1 MSGLAFETPL
11 GARVVIAGRERD
23 YFSGTGY
30 LGLHNHP
37 AVIQAA
43 VQAVQRYGM
52 STATSRGGYGEH
64 SLYDEL
70 NRQAAAFFGEDGILY
85 YASGYLGGMILVQ
98 GLAEQYDQIFLD
110 EAAHYSL
117 RDAARASGKPLHLF
131 HHRDASH
138 LAESLRLHLGAGERP
153 LVLTDGLFPIS
164 GEVAPL
170 DAYLPLV
177 QAWDGLLGVDDAHG
191 VGVLGENGRGSLEW
205 LGLGGAESVQV
216 CATLSKALGGYGGIL
231 FGSRARISE
240 MENHSR
246 VYVAASPPPLPVAA
260 AAAKALEIARSE
272 PQRRQ
277 RLWENVA
284 LARAGL
290 RRLGWELPDTPAPI
304 LCLRARPG
312 VDLARLRAGLFE
324 RDICVAHVTSYSST
338 PPGGALR
345 IAIFATHTAEQI
357 ERLVEA
363 LRNLL

>member
-43 VQAVQRYGM
+43 MQAIQRYGM

-64 SLYDEL
+64 PLYDEL
-70 NRQAAAFFGEDGILY
+70 NRQAAAFFGEDGVLY

-98 GLAEQYDQIFLD
+98 GLAGRFDRVFVD
-110 EAAHYSL
+110 ESAHYSL
-117 RDAARASGKPLHLF
+117 RDAARASGKPLHFF

-164 GEVAPL
+164 GEAAPL
-170 DAYLPLV
+170 GEYLPLV
-177 QAWDGLLGVDDAHG
+177 QACDGLLGVDDAHG
-191 VGVLGENGRGSLEW
+191 VGVLGQNGRGTAEW
-205 LGLGGAESVQV
+205 LGVSGAESVQV

-231 FGSRARISE
+231 FGSRARINEVESY
-240 MENHSR
+240 SR
-246 VYVAASPPPLPVAA
+246 VYLAASPPPLPAAA
-260 AAAKALEIARSE
+260 AAAKALEIACRE

-284 LARAGL
+284 LARNGL
-290 RRLGWELPDTPAPI
+290 RRLGWELPDSPAPI
-304 LCLRARPG
+304 VCLRARPG
-312 VDLARLRAGLFE
+312 VDLARLRAELFE

-345 IAIFATHTAEQI
+345 IAIFATHTTEQI
-357 ERLVEA
+357 ERLVNT
-363 LRNLL
+363 LGKLL

>member
-1 MSGLAFETPL
+1 MSSLAFETPL

-43 VQAVQRYGM
+43 SQAIQRYGM

-64 SLYDEL
+64 PLYDEL
-70 NRQAAAFFGEDGILY
+70 NQQAGALFGEEGVLY

-98 GLAEQYDQIFLD
+98 GLAERYDRIFVD

-117 RDAARASGKPLHLF
+117 RDAARASGKPLHFF

-138 LAESLRLHLGAGERP
+138 LAQSFRLHLAAGERP

-170 DAYLPLV
+170 DEYLPLV
-177 QAWDGLLGVDDAHG
+177 QSFDGLLGVDDAHG
-191 VGVLGENGRGSLEW
+191 VGVLGQNGRGSLEW
-205 LGLGGAESVQV
+205 LGLSSAENVQV

-231 FGSRARISE
+231 FGSRARIIE
-240 MENHSR
+240 LENHSR

-260 AAAKALEIARSE
+260 AAAKALEIARCE

-277 RLWENVA
+277 RLWENVT

-290 RRLGWELPDTPAPI
+290 RRLGWELPDSPAPI

-312 VDLARLRAGLFE
+312 VDLARLRAELFE
-324 RDICVAHVTSYSST
+324 RDICLAHVTSYSST

-357 ERLVEA
+357 ERLVDT
-363 LRNLL
+363 LGKLL

>member
-1 MSGLAFETPL
+1 MSGVAFQTPL
-11 GARVVIAGRERD
+11 GARVVIGGRERD

-37 AVIQAA
+37 AVMQAA
-43 VQAVQRYGM
+43 MQAVQCYGM

-64 SLYDEL
+64 AVYDEL
-70 NRQAAAFFGEDGILY
+70 ESQICAFFEAQDALY

-98 GLAEQYDQIFLD
+98 GLAERYEHIFVD

-117 RDAARASGKPLHLF
+117 RDAARASGKPLHFF

-138 LAESLRLHLGAGERP
+138 LAESLRLHLAAGERP

-170 DAYLPLV
+170 DEYFPLLQAY
-177 QAWDGLLGVDDAHG
+177 DGLLGVDDAHG
-191 VGVLGENGRGSLEW
+191 VGVLGQNGRGAAEW
-205 LGLGGAESVQV
+205 LGLSGAKNVQV

-231 FGSRARISE
+231 FGSRARIHN

-246 VYVAASPPPLPVAA
+246 LYVAASPPPLPVAA
-260 AAAKALEIARSE
+260 AAAKALEIARNE

-277 RLWENVA
+277 QLWENVA

-312 VDLARLRAGLFE
+312 VDLARLRAELFE

-345 IAIFATHTAEQI
+345 IAIFATHTADQI
-357 ERLVEA
+357 ERLVDT
-363 LRNLL
+363 LGKLL

>member
-37 AVIQAA
+37 LVIEAALQAM
-43 VQAVQRYGM
+43 QRYGM

-64 SLYDEL
+64 AVYDEL
-70 NRQAAAFFGEDGILY
+70 ERQVCAFFDAQAALY

-98 GLAEQYDQIFLD
+98 GLAGHFERIFVD
-110 EAAHYSL
+110 ESAHYSL
-117 RDAARASGKPLHLF
+117 RDAARASGKPLHF
-131 HHRDASH
+131 FRHRDPAH
-138 LAESLRLHLGAGERP
+138 LEESLRLHLAAGERP

-177 QAWDGLLGVDDAHG
+177 QAREGLLGVDDAHG
-191 VGVLGENGRGSLEW
+191 VGVLGENGRGTAEW
-205 LGLGGAESVQV
+205 LGVSRAEGVQV
-216 CATLSKALGGYGGIL
+216 CATLSKALGGYGGIA
-231 FGSRARISE
+231 FGSRERMGELERLAR
-240 MENHSR
+240 
-246 VYVAASPPPLPVAA
+246 VVVAASPPPLPVAA
-260 AAAKALEIARSE
+260 AAAKALEIARNE
-272 PQRRQ
+272 PQLRR

-284 LARAGL
+284 LAREGL
-290 RRLGWELPDTPAPI
+290 CRLGWELPDSPAPI

-312 VDLARLRAGLFE
+312 VDLARLRIGLFE

-345 IAIFATHTAEQI
+345 VAIFATHTREQI
-357 ERLVEA
+357 ERLVDTLA
-363 LRNLL
+363 KLL

>member
-1 MSGLAFETPL
+1 MSSLAFESPL

-37 AVIQAA
+37 QVIQAA
-43 VQAVQRYGM
+43 VQTIQRFGM

-64 SLYDEL
+64 AVYDEL
-70 NRQAAAFFGEDGILY
+70 NRQACAFFGKEAALY

-98 GLAEQYDQIFLD
+98 GLADRFERIFVD

-117 RDAARASGKPLHLF
+117 RDAARASGKPLHF
-131 HHRDASH
+131 FRHRDPCH
-138 LAESLRLHLGAGERP
+138 LAENLRLHLRPKERP

-170 DAYLPLV
+170 DEYLPLV
-177 QAWDGLLGVDDAHG
+177 QAMDGLLGVDDAHG
-191 VGVLGENGRGSLEW
+191 VGALGQNGRGSLEW
-205 LGLGGAESVQV
+205 LGLSSTQPIHL

-231 FGSRARISE
+231 IGSRAQVEEIEQRAK
-240 MENHSR
+240 
-246 VYVAASPPPLPVAA
+246 VYVAASPPPLPAAA
-260 AAAKALEIARSE
+260 AAAKALQIARCE

-284 LARAGL
+284 LARSGL
-290 RRLGWELPDTPAPI
+290 RRLGWELPESPAPI

-312 VDLARLRAGLFE
+312 VDLARLRAELFE

-345 IAIFATHTAEQI
+345 IAIFATHNREQI
-357 ERLVEA
+357 ERLVET
-363 LRNLL
+363 LRTLL